1 MDILFLIISLIY
13 IILHLLFLYGYVRSS
28 SLKKQTHKNKLSVSV
43 IVAARNEETIIANC
57 IKFLRNLKYDKDLL
71 EIILVNDKSTDKTKE
86 IMINETIGYE
96 QFKVIDSNNLE
107 TTSLKGKA
115 NAIDTAIRKASGDI
129 IFTTDADCE
138 VPENWIEETVKYYDD
153 RTSMVC
159 GFTLIKAHKSLF
171 AKMQSLDWIYLLSI
185 ASCSSGIKMILSCLG
200 NNLTFTRNVYNEI
213 GGYSNVG
220 FSVTEDLALMRTIDA
235 DKRYDLKYPLNHRA
249 IVMTEPCN
257 SLKELYNQKRR
268 WFRGGTDINY
278 LGYILG
284 FELYAMNFVL
294 LFGFLFID
302 PFAYLLFVLIKILS
316 ELLITVPVYKKLKIK
331 NLFKYYPLF
340 QIYFAI
346 YGLLLPL
353 SFVFGK
359 RINWKERK
367 F

>member
-1 MDILFLIISLIY
+1 MDLLFLIISLIY
-13 IILHLLFLYGYVRSS
+13 LIFHLLFLFGYIKSS
-28 SLKKQTHKNKLSVSV
+28 SLKKQTCKNKLSVSV
-43 IVAARNEETIIANC
+43 IVAARNEEAIISNC
-57 IKFLRNLKYDKDLL
+57 IKFLKKLKFDKDLL

-86 IMINETIGYE
+86 IMINETVGYE
-96 QFKVIDSNNLE
+96 QFKVFDSNNLE

-115 NAIDTAIRKASGDI
+115 NAIDTAIRKATGDL

-138 VPENWIEETVKYYDD
+138 VPENWIEETVKYYEDK
-153 RTSMVC
+153 TSMVC

-171 AKMQSLDWIYLLSI
+171 AKLQSLDWIYLLSL
-185 ASCSSGIKMILSCLG
+185 ASCSSGIKMIFSCLG

-213 GGYSNVG
+213 GGYKKVG

-235 DKRYDLKYPLNHRA
+235 DKKNDIKYPLNHQA

-268 WFRGGTDINY
+268 WFRGGIGINY

-284 FELYAMNFVL
+284 FELYTMNFIL
-294 LFGFLFID
+294 LFGFLFIN
-302 PFAYLLFVLIKILS
+302 PLAYLLLVIIKIIS

-346 YGLLLPL
+346 YGILLPL

-359 RINWKERK
+359 GINWKERK

>member
-1 MDILFLIISLIY
+1 MDLLFLIISLIY
-13 IILHLLFLYGYVRSS
+13 LMLHLLFFYGYIRSS
-28 SLKKQTHKNKLSVSV
+28 SLKKQTRKNKLSVSV
-43 IVAARNEETIIANC
+43 IVAARNEEAIIANC
-57 IKFLRNLKYDKDLL
+57 IKFLRKLKYDKEFL

-96 QFKVIDSNNLE
+96 MFKVTDSNNLE

-138 VPENWIEETVKYYDD
+138 VPENWIEETVKYYEDK
-153 RTSMVC
+153 TSMVC

-171 AKMQSLDWIYLLSI
+171 AKLQSLDWIYLLSI

-200 NNLTFTRNVYNEI
+200 NNLTFTKCVYNDV
-213 GGYSNVG
+213 GGYNKVG

-235 DKRYDLKYPLNHRA
+235 DKKYDIKYPLNHNA
-249 IVMTEPCN
+249 IVMTEPCY
-257 SLKELYNQKRR
+257 SFKELYNQKRR
-268 WFRGGTDINY
+268 WFRGGTGINY

-284 FELYAMNFVL
+284 LELYAMNFLL
-294 LFGFLFID
+294 LFGFLFLN
-302 PFAYLLFVLIKILS
+302 PFAYLIIVLIKIIS
-316 ELLITVPVYKKLKIK
+316 ELLMTVPVYNKLKIK
-331 NLFKYYPLF
+331 NLLKYYPLF

-359 RINWKERK
+359 GINWKERK